1 MLRAVYYA
9 GYVWSQSL
17 VPMQILP
24 SPEDW
29 RWKLEDSTYIP
40 EWTDLP
46 DLKKEFVN
54 LGNPFFGDSTDLI
67 QLGTQ
72 DVLDMDVVCTVR
84 NIKGLATKQR
94 QDFKQVRF
102 LSQVKSLDDPIK
114 KNKLPLFKSKNT
126 KGQSSRQTESKELKS
141 IFLKSHIRL
150 FPKCTFQ
157 IRPGVVIWINFSVM
171 KL

>member
-126 KGQSSRQTESKELKS
+126 KGQSLR
-141 IFLKSHIRL
+141 
-150 FPKCTFQ
+150 
-157 IRPGVVIWINFSVM
+157 
-171 KL
+171 

>member
-1 MLRAVYYA
+1 M
-9 GYVWSQSL
+9 
-17 VPMQILP
+17 
-24 SPEDW
+24 
-29 RWKLEDSTYIP
+29 
-40 EWTDLP
+40 
-46 DLKKEFVN
+46 KKEFVN
-54 LGNPFFGDSTDLI
+54 LGNPFLLDSTDLI

-94 QDFKQVRF
+94 QDFKQEQI
-102 LSQVKSLDDPIK
+102 LSQVKSLDDPIE

-150 FPKCTFQ
+150 FSQ
-157 IRPGVVIWINFSVM
+157 MYISNQARGGDMDQLFSHETLKYPPAITM
-171 KL
+171 CGEMHLGEKSDSLDF